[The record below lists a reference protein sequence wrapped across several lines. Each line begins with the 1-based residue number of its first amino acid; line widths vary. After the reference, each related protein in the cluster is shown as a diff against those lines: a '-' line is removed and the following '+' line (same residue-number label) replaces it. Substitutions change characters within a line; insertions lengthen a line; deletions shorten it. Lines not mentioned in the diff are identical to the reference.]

1 MRTQSSVAVS
11 ADGERW
17 FLINASPDLR
27 AQIEAFP
34 ALQPRPETP
43 RNSPVRG
50 VFLTNADLD
59 HVLGLVLLRE
69 GGKIGIHATQAVRE
83 SLEEGLNF
91 GAVLGAFSG
100 MIWQEPTSEFAPLV
114 ADGVP
119 SGLLCRAIGLPG
131 GPPRYLSRGS
141 KYSEG
146 HSIAYQILDERTG
159 RRLLIAADV
168 ASVPPELQTV
178 LEESDAVLFD
188 GTFWSAEELRAVSPG
203 ARTSAEMGHLTIS
216 GESLE
221 ILRALPAARKIYLH
235 INNTNPI
242 LDPDSP
248 QRAEVDAAGI
258 VVGEDGYA
266 FEL

>member
-1 MRTQSSVAVS
+1 MAIS
-11 ADGERW
+11 ADDERW

-27 AQIEAFP
+27 AQIEAYP
-34 ALQPRPETP
+34 ALQPRKEPP
-43 RNSPVRG
+43 RNSPIHG
-50 VFLTNADLD
+50 VLLTNADLD

-69 GGKIGIHATQAVRE
+69 GGRIGIHATAAVRE
-83 SLEEGLNF
+83 SLEDGLNF

-100 MIWQEPTSEFAPLV
+100 MTWQEPGAEFAPLTV
-114 ADGVP
+114 DGVP
-119 SGLLCRAIGLPG
+119 SGLVCRAIGLPG
-131 GPPRYLSRGS
+131 GPPRYLRQGS
-141 KYSEG
+141 KFSEG
-146 HSIAYQILDERTG
+146 HSISYQILDERTG

-168 ASVPPELQTV
+168 ASVPPALQSA

-188 GTFWSAEELRAVSPG
+188 GTFWSPEELRAVSPG

-216 GESLE
+216 GGSLE

-258 VVGEDGYA
+258 IVGEDGYA